1 MNSSRTR
8 LFASLRSNYL
18 CSLIV
23 MMLLPLPAF
32 AQSILSL
39 HDQVQQMYVAYYGR
53 PGDAAGLTFWENRLS
68 AANGDLADIIN
79 EFGNSDEF
87 VDRFG
92 SLDNNQL
99 VNQIFLS
106 VFGRQADAEGLE
118 FYVTSL
124 AAGERTLGAIAL
136 DIVNGAAIGSDD
148 HASIINKITVANY
161 VSSALQA
168 SGANYTLAIVDT
180 LRDVLEDVTADFSE
194 FTALY
199 TSIDE
204 LAATLANNG
213 DEPEPIIFRCNKD
226 SSCPEVLITGDPF
239 ATSNNLPQAFRGY
252 GDPSLEFD
260 PQSGILWL
268 AYSWLDV
275 VTVVQGPPPE
285 PDLLVRT
292 HLARSLDN
300 GSSFEFVR
308 AINTAELVNHSFNAQ
323 QGWLIHEVPT
333 LALQPDG
340 QWQTLW
346 LQYFN
351 PTGKEERYEFQYNRS
366 LAATPQQAGDSQ
378 QAWARTTSTTA
389 AFDAA
394 LRFDGIPEIGNCTLH
409 TEPALFT
416 HEGVLYLATHC
427 LVVDGSGR
435 RPDLERLVLLRDEG
449 SSYAFVGN
457 LLNAADFAGL
467 GGNVVTQPDL
477 SVSRDGTVLLTV
489 TPKLFGEDP
498 EHQGCVVLAVADISQ
513 ARVARDASGA
523 PVRRAVITAEG
534 NSLGPGLCT
543 YDPNSNTGVLLV
555 ITTFTTDPVDI
566 EFSLRATG
574 VHP

>member
-1 MNSSRTR
+1 MRSK
-8 LFASLRSNYL
+8 ASLRSNYL
-18 CSLIV
+18 CTLV
-23 MMLLPLPAF
+23 MMMLLPLPAF
-32 AQSILSL
+32 AQSVLSL

-79 EFGNSDEF
+79 EFGSSDEF

-99 VNQIFLS
+99 VNQIFLRL
-106 VFGRQADAEGLE
+106 FGRPADAEGLE
-118 FYVTSL
+118 FYVNSL
-124 AAGERTLGAIAL
+124 EAGERTLGAIAL

-148 HASIINKITVANY
+148 HGSITNKITVANY
-161 VSSALQA
+161 VSSALEA

-204 LAATLANNG
+204 LAASLANSG

-226 SSCPEVLITGDPF
+226 SSCPEVLIAGDPF

-260 PQSGILWL
+260 PQSGTLWL

-275 VTVVQGPPPE
+275 VTVVQGPPAE

-308 AINTAELVNHSFNAQ
+308 AINTAELVNHSLNAQ

-351 PTGKEERYEFQYNRS
+351 PTGIEERYEFQFNRS

-394 LRFDGIPEIGNCTLH
+394 LRFDGIAEISDCTLH

-435 RPDLERLVLLRDEG
+435 RPDLERTVLLRDEG
-449 SSYAFVGN
+449 ASYAFVGN
-457 LLNAADFAGL
+457 LLNAADFADL
-467 GGNVVTQPDL
+467 GGHVVTQPDL

-489 TPKLFGEDP
+489 TPKLLGADP
-498 EHQGCVVLAVADISQ
+498 EHQGCVVLAVDDISQ
-513 ARVARDASGA
+513 ARVARDSSGA
-523 PVRRAVITAEG
+523 PIRRAVITAEG
-534 NSLGPGLCT
+534 NGLGPGLCT

-555 ITTFTTDPVDI
+555 ITTFTSDPFDV

-574 VHP
+574 LHP